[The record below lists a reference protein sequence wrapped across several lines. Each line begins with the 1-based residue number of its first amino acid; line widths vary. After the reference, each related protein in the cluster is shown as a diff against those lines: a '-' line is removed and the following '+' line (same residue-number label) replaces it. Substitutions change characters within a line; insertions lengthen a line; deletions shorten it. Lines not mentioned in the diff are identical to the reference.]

1 MQRMRKV
8 CGIAV
13 GRARE
18 GSGLIPYFSLILGIY
33 FFQRLWSETSNEFGM
48 DFWTIMHILTVI
60 LLLKKGFD
68 SFDEFRALF
77 KRQGK

>member
-60 LLLKKGFD
+60 LLLKMRFE